1 MCVTCIKLSIQC
13 PLSPCE
19 FRRGDHSAQGQAG
32 KVMLPVDFHQHWGKN
47 RDQPAV
53 STRKGGTTWK
63 KGRLT
68 RKNMEKW
75 RKHVDS
81 LGKTEIN
88 QLISAIS
95 QKHFDFAMKKEWLTS
110 ALCIYVY

>member
-1 MCVTCIKLSIQC
+1 VILVLNSPSSALFPRANFGEETIARRAKRAKSCFLWISISTGEKTEISQRFQ
-13 PLSPCE
+13 L
-19 FRRGDHSAQGQAG
+19 G
-32 KVMLPVDFHQHWGKN
+32 KEEQHG
-47 RDQPAV
+47 
-53 STRKGGTTWK
+53 K

-110 ALCIYVY
+110 ALCIFVY